1 MARRKDF
8 KSTAIAKKRK
18 HLVREVPKKNAKLTK
33 ARKVPALS
41 FLPSIPCSR
50 SHCPFL
56 PLSPSPSTT
65 TIPHTMT
72 LLTPPSSSH
81 RSDRD
86 KENKFLLP
94 IAGPSTRTVAWASKN
109 SFHLLSTPPKPPP
122 PSKQRPEAPKSIL
135 KKPNLNAFLSLPVD
149 TGKEREVTPEP
160 SDPLVNLHYL
170 NHPVEQILSTTNED
184 GKEPLGKLIE
194 GYNVLAARLRASVS
208 DATDADASWPL
219 FQPLRKN
226 APALVSAI
234 VRDLGRA
241 LVDPLAG
248 APASEEECLPKFTLP
263 SPQSSPAKKKGGMTA
278 EQVKYARD
286 LCTTCHSVIRLLNV
300 VLSLPAIYTVFQENE
315 LRQILTAILAIPLAD
330 SLPTPNSRKTC
341 ALAIGLI
348 QGQRLPA
355 DVLKPAA
362 DRIAYALRRGLD
374 GELGKE
380 GKKGS
385 ANDGLRAIHDLC
397 MYLPG
402 VFLPA
407 FIPLLPSILSN
418 LLAPTLVLRTQAC
431 HALGGF
437 VLAATSIPLSS
448 AHTKISSTIAAHI
461 TALPT
466 PKKASDSPTKQTECQ
481 IVRTLRTTMSNADP
495 AHVAQGPVWAICVL
509 ASFVVLL
516 GSRVCNDGR
525 VNRIVSSL
533 LGLGMRSKKSSVR
546 ALTCLAWRT
555 MTWAYFQ
562 PPLPVDSDEESEV
575 DDDERTKS
583 KNARQVH
590 CKVMTSIVDC
600 HAGIASIAAL
610 LGDESSVGDE
620 PLRLSLSILQQMT
633 AKAGST
639 CLEAMDAMG
648 HMVSR
653 PHADQYEME
662 EGWDKNLLIPKGLF
676 DAVPGLLTTEFK
688 NLSGAVRPIFDNGV
702 IVNDIRCLTR
712 EEMSKKWVFNG
723 MVGAWRTAL
732 GALEMWD
739 DAEVPENI
747 VDVWSGLLRANVA
760 HLQDRDDDTGIS
772 AFASLAIKHVNEILE
787 NPELNFRPKKSQ
799 TPSKSDAIPD
809 SDDTI
814 LDLDADATCSN
825 GELRLRV
832 VESLWTAM
840 RKIFPLSSLREA
852 GETLLA
858 CIMRN
863 DHSLLADNA
872 RLSGST
878 APEAD
883 EEGGERA
890 RNAWVALCVD
900 IITVCDPEAV
910 RVFWACE
917 EDAPVTSQKGTWGW
931 NWTKEFTNAVW
942 KTFVQ
947 RWKRREGHWEG
958 GVVLLGVPFTDRHAW
973 TISSNDFVVWE
984 DLLSFTNNKALD
996 HGIDTCTVLDTTASF
1011 VSCFQTPGAL
1021 PDASTRLVDLLFSH
1035 LDAADMR
1042 DVPLNLLELA
1052 SETMRATYPP
1062 EPRNK
1067 PVMMWLARSLMT
1079 VIEHCPEELC
1089 LRLLQSL
1096 QEGLCLWLG
1105 DECKV
1110 WTEDDI
1116 LYDIIPLY
1124 QHILVSIQVLP
1135 STLSTLKAL
1144 GSILASI
1151 FRTRVPPL
1159 AAEAFVEY
1167 WKLEYAQVP
1176 APTAGWPE
1184 PIRHSLRS
1192 VGLLPPE
1199 VDEQASSSSTV
1210 CPSTPLAAT
1219 FSLPPAPFP
1228 SSSSAGSSCFSTPT
1242 RSPSSK
1248 RDPLSQI
1255 PSPQRPQKPFGVGAY
1270 PAVPSSPVSPL
1281 RSRRSSTS
1289 STSSSRSHR
1298 RVPLS
1303 PVQPRHSPLK
1313 RRRLNA
1319 KDEESDEE
1327 DKENS
1332 NADTPSRINGPKLV
1346 SVAERIAQILK
1357 QPKGTPSPV
1366 ANAKKRRLEEEKEEG
1381 VKETPVSAKRL
1392 KTKMRPKCV
1401 SVKKAVVPATV
1412 AVPFPSVESAAE
1424 TQTQDVLSVVQS
1436 RPTVPLPK
1444 RKREDGIIGVSVAPK
1459 VHSTSLDGQ
1468 AITTPRK
1475 IDLTK
1480 VARLRRSV
1488 SIPESLL
1495 LTLGSAAPRKRKR
1508 TESDIGRSSDQP
1520 LPSIQQLADS
1530 QQGQQTPTPLGGRTM
1545 TLGKRHAIPTG
1556 MWRTCS
1562 APVSMTLQLSDD
1574 LAQDAMDAPT
1584 PSSDDDPHLG
1594 QVTPH
1599 HLISPVMQRKG
1610 FGAVRTPSLKGLF
1623 GDDDDDEDVEM
1634 PGSDDSAASD
1644 DSADSNESDSP
1655 TKEFVSRQLRRMGSE
1670 SRFFKASPGVSV

>member
-1 MARRKDF
+1 
-8 KSTAIAKKRK
+8 
-18 HLVREVPKKNAKLTK
+18 
-33 ARKVPALS
+33 
-41 FLPSIPCSR
+41 
-50 SHCPFL
+50 
-56 PLSPSPSTT
+56 
-65 TIPHTMT
+65 MT

-81 RSDRD
+81 RSDKD

-122 PSKQRPEAPKSIL
+122 PSKQQPQAPKSIL
-135 KKPNLNAFLSLPVD
+135 KKSNLNAFLSLPVD
-149 TGKEREVTPEP
+149 TSKEREVTPEP
-160 SDPLVNLHYL
+160 SDPLVNLYYL
-170 NHPVEQILSTTNED
+170 NHPVEKILSTTNED
-184 GKEPLGKLIE
+184 GKESLGKLIE

-234 VRDLGRA
+234 IRDLGRA

-248 APASEEECLPKFTLP
+248 APASEEECLPQFTLP

-300 VLSLPAIYTVFQENE
+300 VLSLPAIYTVFQEKQ

-355 DVLKPAA
+355 EVLQPAA

-385 ANDGLRAIHDLC
+385 ANDGLKAIHDLC
-397 MYLPG
+397 AYLPG

-407 FIPLLPSILSN
+407 FTPLLPSILSN

-448 AHTKISSTIAAHI
+448 AHTIISSAIAAHI

-481 IVRTLRTTMSNADP
+481 IVRTLRTTMTNADP
-495 AHVAQGPVWAICVL
+495 THVAQGPVWAICVL

-516 GSRVCNDGR
+516 GSRVCTDSR
-525 VNRIVSSL
+525 ANRIVSSL
-533 LGLGMRSKKSSVR
+533 LSLGMRSKKSSVR

-562 PPLPVDSDEESEV
+562 PPLPVESDEESEV
-575 DDDERTKS
+575 DDEERAKS

-590 CKVMTSIVDC
+590 RKVMTSVVDC

-610 LGDESSVGDE
+610 LRDESAVGDE
-620 PLRLSLSILQQMT
+620 PVRLSLSILQQMA

-639 CLEAMDAMG
+639 CLEAVDAMG
-648 HMVSR
+648 HIVSR
-653 PHADQYEME
+653 PYADLYETE

-712 EEMSKKWVFNG
+712 EEMSKEWVFNG
-723 MVGAWRTAL
+723 VIAAWRTAL

-739 DAEVPENI
+739 DAEVPANI
-747 VDVWSGLLRANVA
+747 VDVWSGLLKANVA
-760 HLQDRDDDTGIS
+760 HLQGLCSTSIFIFSEMSNSSSLDNDDDDVAIS
-772 AFASLAIKHVNEILE
+772 RFASSAIKHVTEILE
-787 NPELNFRPKKSQ
+787 SPELNFRPKKIQ
-799 TPSKSDAIPD
+799 TPSKSDTIPD

-814 LDLDADATCSN
+814 LDIETEATCSN

-840 RKIFPLSSLREA
+840 RRIIPLSSLREA

-863 DHSLLADNA
+863 DDSLLADNA
-872 RLSGST
+872 RLSGSAAT
-878 APEAD
+878 EAD
-883 EEGGERA
+883 EEGGQRA
-890 RNAWVALCVD
+890 RNAWVTLCVD
-900 IITVCDPEAV
+900 IITVCDLEAV

-917 EDAPVTSQKGTWGW
+917 EDAPVRSQRGTWGW

-947 RWKRREGHWEG
+947 WWKRREGHWEG

-973 TISSNDFVVWE
+973 TIGSDDFVLWE
-984 DLLSFTNNKALD
+984 NLLSFTSNKALD
-996 HGIDTCTVLDTTASF
+996 DGIDTCTVLDTTASF
-1011 VSCFQTPGAL
+1011 VSCFQTPGAV

-1079 VIEHCPEELC
+1079 VIEHCPKELC

-1105 DECKV
+1105 DECNV

-1116 LYDIIPLY
+1116 LYDIVPLY

-1135 STLSTLKAL
+1135 STLATLEAL

-1151 FRTRVPPL
+1151 FRTRVLPL
-1159 AAEAFVEY
+1159 AAEAFVAH
-1167 WKLEYAQVP
+1167 WKLEYAQL
-1176 APTAGWPE
+1176 PTPSTGWPE

-1192 VGLLPPE
+1192 VGLLPAE
-1199 VDEQASSSSTV
+1199 VEEQAASSSAV
-1210 CPSTPLAAT
+1210 CPSTPLAAS

-1228 SSSSAGSSCFSTPT
+1228 SIFIFMLLNSHTLAKQQARPPLADPVTSTAT
-1242 RSPSSK
+1242 K
-1248 RDPLSQI
+1248 
-1255 PSPQRPQKPFGVGAY
+1255 A
-1270 PAVPSSPVSPL
+1270 L
-1281 RSRRSSTS
+1281 RRKSSTS
-1289 STSSSRSHR
+1289 STSSSHSHR

-1303 PVQPRHSPLK
+1303 PVQPRCSPLK

-1327 DKENS
+1327 DKENL
-1332 NADTPSRINGPKLV
+1332 NTDTPSRINGPKLV

-1357 QPKGTPSPV
+1357 QPKSTPSPV

-1392 KTKMRPKCV
+1392 KTKMRPRSGLV
-1401 SVKKAVVPATV
+1401 RKAVVPAAV

-1424 TQTQDVLSVVQS
+1424 KREQDVFSGVHS
-1436 RPTVPLPK
+1436 RLMVPLPK

-1459 VHSTSLDGQ
+1459 VHSTSMDSR
-1468 AITTPRK
+1468 AIDNTPEDL
-1475 IDLTK
+1475 DLTK
-1480 VARLRRSV
+1480 VARLRR
-1488 SIPESLL
+1488 
-1495 LTLGSAAPRKRKR
+1495 RDRR
-1508 TESDIGRSSDQP
+1508 TAEEETYRERYR
-1520 LPSIQQLADS
+1520 A
-1530 QQGQQTPTPLGGRTM
+1530 
-1545 TLGKRHAIPTG
+1545 
-1556 MWRTCS
+1556 
-1562 APVSMTLQLSDD
+1562 
-1574 LAQDAMDAPT
+1574 
-1584 PSSDDDPHLG
+1584 
-1594 QVTPH
+1594 
-1599 HLISPVMQRKG
+1599 
-1610 FGAVRTPSLKGLF
+1610 
-1623 GDDDDDEDVEM
+1623 E
-1634 PGSDDSAASD
+1634 
-1644 DSADSNESDSP
+1644 
-1655 TKEFVSRQLRRMGSE
+1655 
-1670 SRFFKASPGVSV
+1670 